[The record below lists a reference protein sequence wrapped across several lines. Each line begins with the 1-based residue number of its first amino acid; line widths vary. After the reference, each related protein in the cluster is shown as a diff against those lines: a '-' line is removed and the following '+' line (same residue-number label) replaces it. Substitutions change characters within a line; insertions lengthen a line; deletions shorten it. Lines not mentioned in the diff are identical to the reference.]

1 MAPVDLSKILSL
13 FTDNLCFI
21 KLVTFPPSASLFP
34 RHASSLYLDHALNKI
49 SLQIQFLL
57 YSSPPKHPRLGPTQL
72 QVRKL
77 PGHDFRLLLRWLFA
91 ISQPLLQVST
101 DVVSRF
107 ALCVSVK

>member
-72 QVRKL
+72 QVTRR
-77 PGHDFRLLLRWLFA
+77 GGGWDFCFKGCFMVMVGCA
-91 ISQPLLQVST
+91 
-101 DVVSRF
+101 
-107 ALCVSVK
+107 